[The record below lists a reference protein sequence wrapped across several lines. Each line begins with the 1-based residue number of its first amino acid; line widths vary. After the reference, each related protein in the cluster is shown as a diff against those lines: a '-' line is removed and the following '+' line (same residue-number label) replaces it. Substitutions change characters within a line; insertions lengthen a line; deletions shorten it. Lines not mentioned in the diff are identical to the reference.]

1 MLHKV
6 FLKTCLLT
14 TGENGADEI
23 RSECYGACVTEGNDV
38 MLRYAE
44 PDNDGTAHLLI
55 TDGLADLKRQGNT
68 RARFTFVEGKLQPCF
83 YATSVGTL
91 DLSIFTHSLSF
102 QSTPQGG
109 TFEVRYTVLVGGA
122 QVSDNVLRI
131 VYSFR

>member
-6 FLKTCLLT
+6 HITPCLQAL
-14 TGENGADEI
+14 GENGADEI

-131 VYSFR
+131 VYSFQ

>member
-1 MLHKV
+1 M
-6 FLKTCLLT
+6 
-14 TGENGADEI
+14 GENGADKI
-23 RSECYGACVTEGNDV
+23 RSECYGACITEGNDV

-83 YATSVGTL
+83 YATSVGAL

-122 QVSDNVLRI
+122 QVLDNVLRI
-131 VYSFR
+131 VYSFQ